1 MKSVLLTGIIVNHES
16 PISMSD
22 IEVEYKIIGLKGID
36 LYTLTETELS
46 LHENATRVMS
56 CEYKFET
63 GEYSLVVKYFSG
75 IPKNISSVLIKS
87 LSEGLLQ
94 DIYFTRTVVYNAN
107 LDIMFNENS
116 ETIRFSFANVVSFY
130 FHTNLNKISLE
141 LSTSYKYVCS
151 YTNFSF
157 VNVTCELTDTVKNY
171 LLTKISSGLYRFE
184 DKLIV
189 FKEFD
194 EESLIVPE
202 DIRDIVIDDCK
213 TVKNL
218 VINRE
223 FKTIN
228 YSKEVNL
235 SSIAVSRSLNY
246 KQFTEIAIFAMNI
259 KRVSNFGFA
268 RCYDI
273 GDYEACFTLF
283 QTDWKLAEKVFGDIK
298 IIVY

>member
-16 PISMSD
+16 PLSSSD
-22 IEVEYKIIGLKGID
+22 IEVEYKIIGLRGID

-46 LHENATRVMS
+46 IQENATRVIS

-63 GEYSLVVKYFSG
+63 GEYSLVVRYFSG
-75 IPKNISSVLIKS
+75 TKNIDSICIKS
-87 LSEGLLQ
+87 LSGGILQ
-94 DIYFTRTVVYNAN
+94 DIYSTSTAVYNAN
-107 LDIMFNENS
+107 LDVIFNGNS
-116 ETIRFSFANVVSFY
+116 EQLRFSFANAISFY
-130 FHTNLNKISLE
+130 FHTNLNKISLK
-141 LSTSYKYVCS
+141 LSTVYKYVCR

-184 DKLIV
+184 DKFIV
-189 FKEFD
+189 FKEFN

-213 TVKNL
+213 KVKNL
-218 VINRE
+218 VLNRE

-235 SSIAVSRSLNY
+235 SNIAISRSLSY
-246 KQFTEIAIFAMNI
+246 EQFAEIALCVMHN
-259 KRVSNFGFA
+259 KRVSDSGVDIY
-268 RCYDI
+268 YDV
-273 GDYEACFTLF
+273 GNYKACFDLF
-283 QTDWKLAEKVFGDIK
+283 QSDRELAESVFGDID
-298 IIVY
+298 IVVY

>member
-1 MKSVLLTGIIVNHES
+1 MKSVLLTGIIVNYES
-16 PISMSD
+16 PIRSSENE
-22 IEVEYKIIGLKGID
+22 IEYKIIGLKGID
-36 LYTLTETELS
+36 LYTLSETELS
-46 LHENATRVMS
+46 IQENAIRVIS

-63 GEYSLVVKYFSG
+63 GEYSLVVRYFSG
-75 IPKNISSVLIKS
+75 TKNIDSICIKS
-87 LSEGLLQ
+87 LSGGILQ
-94 DIYFTRTVVYNAN
+94 DIYSTSTDVYNSN
-107 LDIMFNENS
+107 LDVIFNGNS
-116 ETIRFSFANVVSFY
+116 EHLRFSFANAISFY
-130 FHTNLNKISLE
+130 FYTNLNKISLK
-141 LSTSYKYVCS
+141 LSTVYKYVCS

-189 FKEFD
+189 FKDFD

-218 VINRE
+218 VLNRE

-228 YSKEVNL
+228 CSKEVNL
-235 SSIAVSRSLNY
+235 SSIAISRSLSY
-246 KQFTEIAIFAMNI
+246 EQFAEIALCVMHN
-259 KRVSNFGFA
+259 KRVSDSGVDRYYGVGN
-268 RCYDI
+268 YK
-273 GDYEACFTLF
+273 ACFDLF